1 MLIAFALAYTTCL
14 ALSLAMN
21 RHFQQLWPMQKLS
34 PRVAMLVRN
43 GGWLLLALTLI
54 YCVKQEGIATGLVLG
69 LGLFSAAACLLSLL
83 LHYAPRIA
91 LGLVIAA
98 PLTGFL

>member
-1 MLIAFALAYTTCL
+1 MLIAFALAYATCL

-34 PRVAMLVRN
+34 PHVAIILRN
-43 GGWLLLALTLI
+43 GGWLLLALTFF
-54 YCVKQEGIATGLVLG
+54 YCVKLEGIATGLVMV

-98 PLTGFL
+98 PLAGLL